1 MAAMNYRPSQKILE
15 KYADVLVN
23 FALNDG
29 KGMKKGEI
37 VEIAAHESAKPLY
50 REVRKAVLRAGGH
63 VISRYLPDDEPT
75 LNLSRDFYE
84 LASAQQLRFFPR
96 KYLRGLM
103 EQIDHSVVILSETF
117 KLALEGV
124 DPRKIMTTTQAI
136 KPYRDWMDTKESQGK
151 YTWTIAL
158 YGTEEMANHAGL
170 SLKAYWN
177 QIIKGCFL
185 NAQNPI
191 KKWQTVYKQIDYYRE
206 QLNRLAI
213 DKIHIEGKDAD
224 LWIKLGEKRR
234 WQAGSGRNIPS
245 FEIFTTPNW
254 RGTQG
259 WIRFNKP
266 LYRNEQ
272 LITGIKLTFRNGRV
286 VKSSAKRNERY
297 LKEMIK
303 VPGADK
309 VGEFS
314 LTDARFSQITQF
326 MAETLYDENIGGN
339 EGNTHLALGK
349 GFHDCYLG
357 DPNKLSRKQWERL
370 GFNDSA
376 IHTDMISTAQRTV
389 TAYLKD
395 GTAQVIYQDGRFR
408 L

>member
-1 MAAMNYRPSQKILE
+1 MAAMNYRPPQKILE

-29 KGMKKGEI
+29 RGIKKNEVVEI
-37 VEIAAHESAKPLY
+37 VAHESAKPLY
-50 REVRKAVLRAGGH
+50 SELRKAVLRAGGH
-63 VISRYLPDDEPT
+63 VISKYLPDNEPT
-75 LNLSRDFYE
+75 LNLSRDFYQ
-84 LASAQQLRFFPR
+84 LANTQQLRFFP
-96 KYLRGLM
+96 KQYLRGLID
-103 EQIDHSVVILSETF
+103 QLDHSVVILSETF

-136 KPYRDWMDTKESQGK
+136 KPYRDWMDTKENQGR

-158 YGTEEMANHAGL
+158 YGTQEMANHAGL
-170 SLKAYWN
+170 PLKAYWE

-185 NAQNPI
+185 HTKDPI
-191 KKWQTVYKQIDYYRE
+191 EKWKRVYKQIDYYRE
-206 QLNRLAI
+206 RLNRLAI
-213 DKIHIEGKDAD
+213 DKLHVKGKDAD
-224 LWIKLGEKRR
+224 VWLSLGEKRR

-245 FEIFTTPNW
+245 FEIFTTPDW

-259 WIRFNKP
+259 WIRFNQP

-272 LITGIKLTFRNGRV
+272 LITGIELTFRNGRV
-286 VKSSAKRNERY
+286 VKGRAERNERY
-297 LKEMIK
+297 LKEMMK

-314 LTDARFSQITQF
+314 LTDARFSRITQF
-326 MAETLYDENIGGN
+326 MAETLYDENIGGK

-357 DPNKLSRKQWERL
+357 NPNQVSQKQWERL

-376 IHTDMISTAQRTV
+376 VHTDIISTARRTV

-395 GTAQVIYQDGRFR
+395 STAKVIYQNGQFT